1 MSRRGQER
9 SSTCEG
15 DEILGYDRSDSPD
28 NAVRRALALYRS
40 ALAERNVAL
49 LLGAGFASEIGDW
62 FNTVAV
68 ISLSFAFS
76 NDALGVGG
84 MLAVR
89 MLARLLLQ
97 GPAGAL
103 VDRYPGRKILF
114 FSQLGMALV
123 ASSFALLV
131 FFPRLWLLYLLVIL
145 LEGINCI
152 ARPAFMVEIRIEA
165 PEKLRPAANGAL
177 YASMTTAQLVGPL
190 LGALAL
196 VPLGPGSVFALN
208 GLTFLAV
215 AGAVA
220 FMRGGLRRGP
230 TAPIV
235 AVSEAEQAARPV
247 GYQWLL
253 RREDLVFYALVSLS
267 LALLV
272 QATIT
277 LFVLRA
283 NTFGLGD
290 GGVGLFFAAVA
301 VGSLTG
307 SIVAGAS
314 GTWTTPLYPAAIA
327 MTICAISLA
336 AFGFASTILVSV
348 LLLVI
353 AGFATDF
360 YEVVGLTYFQ
370 HSIPDVVYGRFFS
383 LFLLALSAG
392 GLVGALAGPLL
403 ERTLGVEG
411 SLAALA
417 APAIGLALLFV
428 IRSRRWGATKQQLAD

>member
-1 MSRRGQER
+1 M
-9 SSTCEG
+9 
-15 DEILGYDRSDSPD
+15 
-28 NAVRRALALYRS
+28 
-40 ALAERNVAL
+40 AL

-62 FNTVAV
+62 FNTVAL
-68 ISLSFAFS
+68 ISLSFSFS
-76 NDALGVGG
+76 NGATGVGG

-103 VDRYPGRKILF
+103 VDRRPGRRILF
-114 FSQLGMALV
+114 LSQLAMALI
-123 ASSFALLV
+123 AASFALLV
-131 FFPRLWLLYLLVIL
+131 VFPELWLLYLLVIL
-145 LEGINCI
+145 LEATNCV
-152 ARPAFMVEIRIEA
+152 ARPAFMVELRIEA
-165 PEKLRPAANGAL
+165 PEEMRPAANGAL
-177 YASMTTAQLVGPL
+177 YASTTTAQLIGPL

-196 VPLGPGSVFALN
+196 APFGAGAVFALN

-220 FMRGGLRRGP
+220 LMRGGLHRE
-230 TAPIV
+230 V
-235 AVSEAEQAARPV
+235 ATPVVAADGAGHAEAEPI

-253 RREDLVFYALVSLS
+253 RRQDLVFYALVSLS

-283 NTFGLGD
+283 NAFGLGD
-290 GGVGLFFAAVA
+290 GGVGLFYAAVA
-301 VGSLTG
+301 IGSLTG

-314 GTWTTPLYPAAIA
+314 GRWTTPLYPAAIA
-327 MTICAISLA
+327 MAVCALALA
-336 AFGFASTILVSV
+336 AFGVAGTILISV
-348 LLLVI
+348 AVLVI

-392 GLVGALAGPLL
+392 GLAGALAGPFL
-403 ERTLGVEG
+403 ETALGVQG
-411 SLAALA
+411 ALAALA
-417 APAIGLALLFV
+417 APAVILASLFA
-428 IRSRRWGATKQQLAD
+428 IRSRQWAALEGQPAD